1 MCSSPPPRT
10 TNKTLTNMT
19 GSDNEPAQTYLGK
32 SLQDLCDM
40 QDADKAEK
48 AVKTVAN
55 VVAKA
60 RAEESVEA
68 GRAVLTAATGNL
80 TMLSPVKNAVTAK
93 EKLFRKRKHVKRTE
107 MVEDEEDEDSSVST
121 PSKSKQQKA
130 MEPIM
135 MGVCDNMLTVLLRT
149 PPFIQ
154 STIHSLR
161 QSH

>member
-1 MCSSPPPRT
+1 
-10 TNKTLTNMT
+10 
-19 GSDNEPAQTYLGK
+19 
-32 SLQDLCDM
+32 
-40 QDADKAEK
+40 
-48 AVKTVAN
+48 
-55 VVAKA
+55 
-60 RAEESVEA
+60 
-68 GRAVLTAATGNL
+68 
-80 TMLSPVKNAVTAK
+80 
-93 EKLFRKRKHVKRTE
+93 VKRTE